1 MPSQKWFSL
10 GTLKWLWAMDF
21 FFFFFFADWE
31 LLHGFWRGIDQ
42 ISACPRPL
50 VGTHNCLQLRLHQCI
65 NDGDGNH
72 RW

>member
-31 LLHGFWRGIDQ
+31 LLHGFWRGIDK
-42 ISACPRPL
+42 
-50 VGTHNCLQLRLHQCI
+50 
-65 NDGDGNH
+65 
-72 RW
+72 